1 MEPEQRY
8 GVVLTEAQLQLLS
21 VTIDEHNFAGR
32 YAELVAGVKEALRQA
47 APMEQAGE
55 IPCPSSQQ

>member
-1 MEPEQRY
+1 MEREKRY
-8 GVVLTEAQLQLLS
+8 SVALTEAQLQLLS

-47 APMEQAGE
+47 APMEQVGE
-55 IPCPSSQQ
+55 EPCPSSQQ